1 MASNENNTV
10 YQGNE
15 PEDSNNM
22 HCQGMINKDKR
33 DAMAEGLLDLLRPAV
48 EEVDL
53 RVKSVRES
61 QVELRQHIDDL
72 DEVLKKLA
80 TEKEAPIELDGYVKK
95 LTNCKRKI
103 TVINSILHNAQDR
116 LQKLNQRIS
125 KNTGKRSSVLSVL
138 TVNQMPEI
146 SIVDQ
151 SMSVQ

>member
-116 LQKLNQRIS
+116 LSRLHYNIS
-125 KNTGKRSSVLSVL
+125 KEKAKKKAQLEPPTLWPQL
-138 TVNQMPEI
+138 
-146 SIVDQ
+146 
-151 SMSVQ
+151 